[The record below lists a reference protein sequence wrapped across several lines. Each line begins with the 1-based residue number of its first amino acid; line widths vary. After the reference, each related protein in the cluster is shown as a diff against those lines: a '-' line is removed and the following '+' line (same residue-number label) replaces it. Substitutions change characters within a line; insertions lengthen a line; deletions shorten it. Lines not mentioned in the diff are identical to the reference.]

1 MDVVEILLS
10 VVLVCAGV
18 VCGVAVWALR
28 DLVATS
34 HSLRLTS
41 DELRARLVPLAD
53 KADVTVD
60 ALNAELL
67 RIDGIIT
74 QFEDTSSRV
83 SHASATISDIV
94 NAPGEIVSEAASRV
108 RKAWNYRKHSASPAA
123 HVEKTDSAHVEDAD
137 GAQDDEAV
145 S

>member
-1 MDVVEILLS
+1 LDVVQILLS
-10 VVLVCAGV
+10 VVLVCAAV
-18 VCGVAVWALR
+18 LCGVAVWALR
-28 DLVATS
+28 DIVATS
-34 HSLRLTS
+34 RSLRSTS
-41 DELRARLVPLAD
+41 DELRERIVPLAE

-67 RIDGIIT
+67 RVDGIIT

-108 RKAWNYRKHSASPAA
+108 RRAWIDRRPAPA
-123 HVEKTDSAHVEDAD
+123 PPPAPPVEADNSDQNVE
-137 GAQDDEAV
+137 GI